1 MSKPQVKQSI
11 KDVLPSLAEPY
22 PPQLVKFTESL
33 YSLSMQKQPVLAN
46 RAEIARFHICAY
58 LSAEKYKDSLN
69 LPDPEISK
77 IPVQPKVVGKII
89 DDFRV
94 NLLNGVRSPTTSPA
108 SSPRK
113 RGQSPFTTPTKR
125 SRPNP
130 ELVNIATTPKLSSP
144 LKRLQAV
151 RDESPKTPLSA
162 LHDVESPFNPKTKS
176 PTKSAPS
183 TPSTPRY
190 QKQISISDLTMFAN
204 NFYIPS
210 TVTPRLVESF
220 LDQRHK
226 FIKKSEWLLACGLIH
241 AAYIRVNH
249 QILDSKMGA
258 KTQFQDQ
265 LFHYQKG
272 GLMKW
277 NMILWINIIEDSTK
291 NEPWIVE
298 LERKFVD
305 GTWNAKGDPR
315 PREIE
320 VKLGKEWEVL
330 EKFGSM
336 ITANVMFDTKSQ
348 DEYYKTWSKRLLDE
362 LDKET
367 ESN

>member
-11 KDVLPSLAEPY
+11 KDVLPSVPEPY
-22 PPQLVKFTESL
+22 PPKLVSFADSL
-33 YSLSMQKQPVLAN
+33 YSLSVQKQPVLPN

-58 LSAEKYKDSLN
+58 LAVEKYKDSLN
-69 LPDPEISK
+69 LPEPEISK
-77 IPVQPKVVGKII
+77 IPVQPRVVNKIM

-94 NLLNGVRSPTTSPA
+94 NLLNGVRSPASSPV

-113 RGQSPFTTPTKR
+113 RGQGQTPFTTPTKR

-130 ELVNIATTPKLSSP
+130 ELATTPKLSSP
-144 LKRLQAV
+144 LKRLQAA
-151 RDESPKTPLSA
+151 RDDDSSPGSS
-162 LHDVESPFNPKTKS
+162 LHDVDSPFNPKATKS
-176 PTKSAPS
+176 PVKSAPS

-190 QKQISISDLTMFAN
+190 QKQITIADLITFAN

-210 TVTPRLVESF
+210 WITARMVESF

-226 FIKKSEWLLACGLIH
+226 FTKKSEWLLACGLIH
-241 AAYIRVNH
+241 AAYIRVNNR
-249 QILDSKMGA
+249 ILDSKMGA

-277 NMILWINIIEDSTK
+277 NMILWIHMIEDSIK
-291 NEPWIVE
+291 NDPWIVAI
-298 LERKFVD
+298 ERKFVD
-305 GTWNAKGDPR
+305 RTWNAKKDPR
-315 PREIE
+315 PREME
-320 VKLGKEWEVL
+320 AKLGKHWEIF

-348 DEYYKTWSKRLLDE
+348 NEYYKTWSKKVLDSLE
-362 LDKET
+362 L
-367 ESN
+367 S